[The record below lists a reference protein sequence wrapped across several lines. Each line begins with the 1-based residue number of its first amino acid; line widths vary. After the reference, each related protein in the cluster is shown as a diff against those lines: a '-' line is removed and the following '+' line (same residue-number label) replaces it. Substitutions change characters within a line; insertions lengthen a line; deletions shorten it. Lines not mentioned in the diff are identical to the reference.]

1 MTDSVPPVKNA
12 GLPMPTSTA
21 PADPSDPDAFV
32 FRDLVVARAATAARD
47 IVRFELVD
55 PDGAE
60 LPPFDPG
67 AHLPVR
73 TPAGVVRR
81 YSLCGDAAER
91 FRYEIAVKRD
101 AAGRGGSASMVDRLR
116 EGSLLPV
123 AAPRNE
129 FALHPRARRFLF
141 IAGGIGITPIMAM
154 MRRLVATEGPAFAL
168 HYCTRDADHT
178 AFADVLAEPP
188 LRDRVHLHHDGG
200 DAARAFDF
208 WPLLEKPQPGTHVY
222 CCGPR
227 GLMDAV
233 RDMSGHWAGG
243 SVHFESFGVDAAL
256 RRHDRP
262 FEIRL
267 ARSGTCHDV
276 PADRSILEVLR
287 ERGVVVRSSCEAG
300 SCGTCRTG
308 LVDGE
313 AEHRD
318 FVLGPDEQASQIMV
332 CVSRARGES
341 LTLDL

>member
-1 MTDSVPPVKNA
+1 MLRSTDA
-12 GLPMPTSTA
+12 AALTD
-21 PADPSDPDAFV
+21 PADPADPDAFV
-32 FRDLVVARAATAARD
+32 FRDLTVAHAAPAARD

-55 PDGAE
+55 PAGGE
-60 LPPFDPG
+60 LLPFEPG

-81 YSLCGDAAER
+81 YSLCGDPADTA
-91 FRYEIAVKRD
+91 RYEIAVKRD
-101 AAGRGGSASMVDRLR
+101 AAGRGGSASMADLLHQ
-116 EGSLLPV
+116 GSLLPV

-141 IAGGIGITPIMAM
+141 IAGGIGITPMMSM
-154 MRRLVATEGPAFAL
+154 MRHLAATGGPPFAL
-168 HYCTRDADHT
+168 HYCTRDPAHT
-178 AFADVLAEPP
+178 AFADVLAEAPF
-188 LRDRVHLHHDGG
+188 RDCATLHHDHG
-200 DAARAFDF
+200 DVAQAFDF

-262 FEIRL
+262 FTVRL
-267 ARSGTCHDV
+267 THSGTCIDV

-287 ERGVVVRSSCEAG
+287 EHGVAVRSSCEAG